1 MTAENGRTRGRELL
15 FLIVSLFLA
24 PMLLLYFAMDYFE
37 QQNNSRLLE
46 TAGARLMAPLNQLRY
61 HRKIEM
67 LWCATLNEEL
77 KQSHDQQDMAGRI
90 EKLARSTGEQ
100 LRYIIWQSRK
110 KVLLSNFLN
119 PDKFKDW
126 DDLLD
131 DARKSHG
138 MPLSQERL
146 FLESRVRKLLGPHY
160 LVEHFNRAQNVSNPH
175 LLRPDA
181 GGRYPMVW
189 LNDGEGRNK
198 FGAMVL
204 FKPDII
210 TRDHRLKLLANS
222 WRHDNTG
229 LYHINLANPGT
240 LPARHATTLRAACH
254 DFIATG
260 REISRSGKTL
270 VAVVSIGP
278 NDFVANMLELSD
290 YSSNSG
296 RNTLLVAL
304 FTLFTLVL
312 TLRSKPG
319 ILDPGNISIR
329 LQLLV
334 LLFICSGLPLLVL
347 ALGALEHLEQQRE
360 YLIRSAYQSCI
371 EYTQAID
378 LRSSGE
384 LSLVKRMSQNAVR
397 TFKELF
403 RKRAAESEIITKTFQ
418 QLHPSRSE
426 FRAAASSSHYLI
438 AHTGVYRDGS
448 FYDFEDFEFHRRQ
461 LPIEIKLV
469 NDIGSYY
476 LNFVNDMQVNP
487 ERYAEIELLTEM
499 FYQKNLTEIVHELI
513 MLTGNIEPMGWGS
526 SNFPI
531 FVDLISLEDSKTAD
545 FFFTAGFTQDVI
557 NRAFAIRQT
566 DNLRRNEAGL
576 SVFLFDRYNIF
587 PLDSENRDY
596 PELRTI
602 FNRVSTHPSPEPQR
616 CSYAGEE
623 WVFSGY
629 QGNLLK
635 NFSLL
640 AMYPLSAVDKA
651 IEQERQFIFSSA
663 MAALVI
669 LISLTLLFAHSFT
682 VPVAY
687 LQRAATAVEKRD
699 FTFKLPDLGH
709 DEFGEMGRIFNQS
722 IAELE
727 ELSLASIVQS
737 RLMPAHTIASGRFD
751 VFGRSVPMADLGGD
765 YYDYFSIDDNRFAV
779 LLGDVAG
786 HGVGASLIMAMA
798 KTAILCCKDF
808 HDQPLQIIN
817 NLHRLI
823 CTTRSRKQRKIMTF
837 QYLCFEKTTG
847 LGKYA
852 NAGGC
857 YPMLVCPDAAA
868 VSEITLSGPVLGGL
882 KNSKF
887 SEAELQMQPG
897 QALVLYT
904 DGIIESKN
912 PAGDEIGFDRF
923 KQWLIDHYHAD
934 ATNYHAVYEEYL
946 RWLAGGE
953 AQDDLT
959 LIILVYHSQNE
970 IPDTRA

>member
-1 MTAENGRTRGRELL
+1 MAAETVRTKGRELL

-24 PMLLLYFAMDYFE
+24 PMILLYFAMNYFE
-37 QQNNSRLLE
+37 QQNNSLLLE
-46 TAGARLMAPLNQLRY
+46 TARAKLMAPFNQLRY
-61 HRKIEM
+61 YRKIETF
-67 LWCATLNEEL
+67 WCATLNEEL
-77 KQSHDQQDMAGRI
+77 KQSLDQQDMAGRI
-90 EKLARSTGEQ
+90 EKLARSTGEE
-100 LRYIIWQSRK
+100 LNYIIWKNK
-110 KVLLSNFLN
+110 KQIMLSNFLK
-119 PDKFKDW
+119 PDQFKDW
-126 DDLLD
+126 ENLLD
-131 DARKSHG
+131 DAKKAQG
-138 MPLSQERL
+138 MSPSQERL

-160 LVEHFNRAQNVSNPH
+160 LAEHFNRARSANDPH
-175 LLRPDA
+175 LIRPDA
-181 GGRYPMVW
+181 SRRFPLVW
-189 LNDGEGRNK
+189 LNDGGFYSK
-198 FGAMVL
+198 FGAIVL
-204 FKPDII
+204 FKPETI
-210 TRDHRLKLLANS
+210 TRDHRLKLLANNS
-222 WRHDNTG
+222 QHARTD
-229 LYHINLANPGT
+229 LYHINVTQPGT
-240 LPARHATTLRAACH
+240 LPQKHATVIKAACH
-254 DFIATG
+254 DFIRTG
-260 REISRSGKTL
+260 REVLQYGKTV
-270 VAVVSIGP
+270 VAVARIGP
-278 NDFVANMLELSD
+278 NDYVANMLELSG

-296 RNTLLVAL
+296 RNTLLIAL
-304 FTLFTLVL
+304 FTLFTLII

-334 LLFICSGLPLLVL
+334 LLFICSGIPLLVL

-360 YLIRSAYQSCI
+360 HLIRSAYQSCI
-371 EYTQAID
+371 EFIQAID

-384 LSLVKRMSQNAVR
+384 LSHIKRMSENAVK
-397 TFKELF
+397 TFKELY
-403 RKRAAESEIITKTFQ
+403 KKGAPESDILTKTFQ
-418 QLHPSRSE
+418 QLHRSRSE

-448 FYDFEDFEFHRRQ
+448 FYNYENLEFHRRQ
-461 LPIEIKLV
+461 LPIELKLV

-476 LNFVNDMQVNP
+476 LNFVNDIQVNP

-513 MLTGNIEPMGWGS
+513 MLTGNVEPMGWGS
-526 SNFPI
+526 SNFPVFI
-531 FVDLISLEDSKTAD
+531 DLISIQDSKTAD
-545 FFFTAGFTQDVI
+545 FFFTAGFNPDEI
-557 NRAFAIRQT
+557 SRNFAIRQT

-576 SVFLFDRYNIF
+576 SVFLYDRYNIF
-587 PLDSENRDY
+587 PLDFDNRHY

-629 QGNLLK
+629 QGNLLN

-640 AMYPLSAVDKA
+640 AMYPVSAIEKA
-651 IEQERQFIFSSA
+651 IEKERQFIVYSA
-663 MAALVI
+663 LAALVI

-682 VPVAY
+682 VPVAH
-687 LQRAATAVEKRD
+687 LQTAAEAVEKRD
-699 FTFKLPDLGH
+699 FAFKLPDLGH
-709 DEFGEMGRIFNQS
+709 DEFGEMGRIFNRS

-737 RLMPAHTIASGRFD
+737 RLMPAHTIDSGRFD
-751 VFGRSVPMADLGGD
+751 VFGRSIPMADLGGD

-798 KTAILCCKDF
+798 KAAVVCCKDF

-823 CTTRSRKQRKIMTF
+823 STTRSRKQRKVMTF
-837 QYLCFEKTTG
+837 QYLCFDKESG
-847 LGKYA
+847 AGKYS

-857 YPMLVCPDAAA
+857 SPMLVSSDAA
-868 VSEITLSGPVLGGL
+868 VVTEITLSGPVLGGL
-882 KNSKF
+882 KNPRF

-912 PAGDEIGFDRF
+912 PNGDEIGFDRF
-923 KQWLIDHYHAD
+923 KQWLLDHYHAD
-934 ATNYHAVYEEYL
+934 AAAYYHAVYEEYL

-959 LIILVYHSQNE
+959 LIILVYQ
-970 IPDTRA
+970 A